1 MPKNSDIRRLDFVG
15 SVLAITVIL
24 YCYVGLSMVE
34 IKADNVSEWLPVN
47 SEARDRYDFFSEK
60 FVSDDFIVMTWD
72 GCEIGDP
79 RLKNLTDNIRKLDTN
94 LILSVTNGEEILD
107 QLVNELKISRRRAYR
122 RLKGMFLGTED
133 PKKTCIIVVLTQEG
147 TDDRTAVMEL
157 VWGAIESTKDLD
169 RRQTAV
175 GGNPYIGTQISQEL
189 QDSNRRYLIPT
200 ILLATSV
207 SLLCLRN
214 FSLTVIVFV
223 ASCGAAAVSVATI
236 PICGVKTGGLLT
248 IIPALV
254 FVLATSGSVHLI
266 RYSLDDIG
274 DPLKLLAV
282 GWKPCVVS
290 ALTTSVGMLSLVRSN
305 FPAIQN
311 FGLFCAMGV
320 MTTLLFQLIIVP
332 WLLTRF
338 GTAGLKR
345 MAERSEKRLAWSW
358 LAERIQSANLL
369 IGIAFLGLMI
379 YLSFGLQKLE
389 ANVEVENMF
398 RPWSELRIQLAEL
411 ERQMG
416 PLDQTELLVHFQNVT
431 DDRFST
437 RANIV
442 RKIQVELLKHPDI
455 KTVYSLINFLPV
467 EPRAKSLTAI
477 VKRDAYRA
485 ILRNKRTQM
494 ASSNLLNVDNSN
506 NTETWRISMR
516 FPFSQRLDFR
526 KVESE
531 VATLARHVL
540 DDELESESNVTLTY
554 TGKTH
559 LFNHGQHS
567 LLTDLFKNFLLAF
580 LIITPMLIIA
590 LRSVG
595 LGLLAMIPN
604 VFPATV
610 IFGSLGWLGFDVD
623 LAIAMTACVALGIAV
638 DDTTHFMVRFREF
651 GGRAGNCHIPVKQ
664 AINQCGPAMLG
675 TTLIGGA
682 GLIVYAFSQ
691 MTLISNFSIFI
702 VLMLIVAL
710 IADVFMLPALLYMF
724 CMEDAPDLKSD
735 DGKDKQ

>member
-1 MPKNSDIRRLDFVG
+1 MPKDSDIRRLDLLG
-15 SVLAITVIL
+15 ALLAITVLI
-24 YCYVGLSMVE
+24 YCFVGLSMVQ
-34 IKADNVSEWLPVN
+34 IKADDVSEWLPTN
-47 SEARDRYDFFSEK
+47 SEVRDRYDVFKEK
-60 FVSDDFIVMTWD
+60 FSSDDFIVMTWD
-72 GCEIGDP
+72 GCEIGDSKL
-79 RLKNLTDNIRKLDTN
+79 RALTKNIRDLESD
-94 LILSVTNGEEILD
+94 LILSVTNGEEVFN
-107 QLVNELKISRRRAYR
+107 QLVNDLNVSKRSAYN
-122 RLKGMFLGTED
+122 RLKGMFLGAED
-133 PKKTCIIVVLTQEG
+133 PKKTCAIVVLTQLG
-147 TDDRTAVMEL
+147 TNDRTATMQL
-157 VWGAIESTKDLD
+157 VWGAVEKTVDLE
-169 RRQTAV
+169 REEIAV

-189 QDSNRRYLIPT
+189 KYSNQRYLLPT
-200 ILLATSV
+200 MLLATTISF
-207 SLLCLRN
+207 LCLRN
-214 FSLTVIVFV
+214 FSLVIVVFIT
-223 ASCGAAAVSVATI
+223 SCGAAAVSVATI

-254 FVLATSGSVHLI
+254 FVLATSGSVHLM
-266 RYSLDDIG
+266 RYSLDNIG
-274 DPLKLLAV
+274 DPIKLLAV

-290 ALTTSVGMLSLVRSN
+290 ALTTSVGMLSLARSN

-320 MTTLLFQLIIVP
+320 TTTLLFQLVIVP

-338 GTAGLKR
+338 GTTGLTR
-345 MAERSEKRLAWSW
+345 MAERSEKRSVWNW
-358 LAERIQSANLL
+358 LAEKIQAAHLF

-379 YLSFGLQKLE
+379 YLSFGLQKLG

-398 RPWSELRIQLAEL
+398 RPWSELRVQLAEL

-416 PLDQTELLVHFQNVT
+416 PLDQSELLVQFENVT
-431 DDRFST
+431 ADDFSK
-437 RANIV
+437 RAKII

-455 KTVYSLINFLPV
+455 KTIYSLINFLPP
-467 EPRAKSLTAI
+467 EPRSTSLTSI

-485 ILRNKRTQM
+485 VLRNKREQM
-494 ASSNLLNVDNSN
+494 ASSNLLNIDANDQ
-506 NTETWRISMR
+506 TETWRISMR
-516 FPFSQRLDFR
+516 FPFSERLDFR

-531 VATLARHVL
+531 VVAASENVLAEKL
-540 DDELESESNVTLTY
+540 NDGSKASLIY

-567 LLTDLFKNFLLAF
+567 LLSDLFKNFLLAF
-580 LIITPMLIIA
+580 VIITPMLIIA

-604 VFPATV
+604 VFPAIV
-610 IFGSLGWLGFDVD
+610 IFGALGWLGLEVD

-651 GGRAGNCHIPVKQ
+651 GGRSGNCHLPVQQ

-682 GLIVYAFSQ
+682 GMIAYAFSE
-691 MTLISNFSIFI
+691 MTLISNFAIFI

-710 IADVFMLPALLYMF
+710 VADVFMLPALLYMF
-724 CMEDAPDLKSD
+724 CLD
-735 DGKDKQ
+735 DGANEIKGNPDS